1 MMHPIISV
9 TMNNFHVIMIAITKY
24 HHKATIFS
32 TKLSF
37 DLLKS
42 IPTAL
47 NMKRGVCIK
56 IEIQGTH
63 ETYYLAPS

>member
-1 MMHPIISV
+1 
-9 TMNNFHVIMIAITKY
+9 MIAIIKY

-37 DLLKS
+37 GLLKS
-42 IPTAL
+42 IPASL